1 LRFANFGVAISATLP
16 AIPYSTAYVPKFMSK
31 KSKQHRYFAFNSQNP
46 EWDLLYSEV
55 EEVLEKTREAVR
67 ENAEEITMAFGN
79 DGGVDW

>member
-1 LRFANFGVAISATLP
+1 
-16 AIPYSTAYVPKFMSK
+16 MSK